1 MKFVLDNSHRSRYDF
16 PSEQVRET
24 HKVASSP
31 GIFLLPLTTA
41 YLFGAKRTVRRS
53 LLRQA
58 EMPIAAISG
67 STPRRTVR
75 FARSIP

>member
-1 MKFVLDNSHRSRYDF
+1 MKFVIDNAHQSRYDT
-16 PSEQVRET
+16 PSEQVRGT
-24 HKVASSP
+24 HKLASVP
-31 GIFLLPLTTA
+31 GIFYCPTTA